1 MASVP
6 SAPLSEEE
14 YLRIDRARE
23 LKSEFYDGQ
32 MFAMSGGS
40 FAHARL
46 AANILTLLNRQTH
59 PGCLAFGGDLR
70 VKAARA
76 GLYTYPDAGVVCGE
90 PQFAGES
97 PKDTLLNPALL
108 VEVLSPATENYDRGQ
123 KFASYRTIESLRDFL
138 LIHQD
143 RRHVEHY
150 SKRDD
155 GAWVLRDYYGDTATV
170 AIDSLGL
177 SIAVAELYSAVPGA
191 EA

>member
-123 KFASYRTIESLRDFL
+123 KFASYRTIESLRDYL

-143 RRHVEHY
+143 RRHVEHT
-150 SKRDD
+150 RNATTEP
-155 GAWVLRDYYGDTATV
+155 GCCAITTARR
-170 AIDSLGL
+170 L
-177 SIAVAELYSAVPGA
+177 SSRSIRWG
-191 EA
+191 